1 MRGECSFVQ
10 KVRNME
16 NIGVAVGIIVNNQEK
31 QKDGRPVMFDDG
43 TGGGIRIPSMM
54 VSKADGMILFN
65 WLKNASKADYQSIVV
80 MAEFVANQNND
91 NKVDAEFW
99 YSSTSSRAL
108 DFIEDWEQ
116 FHKVLNEDPQLLN
129 RVEFDPRFIFWK
141 CDDCEREYEE
151 KECFAGGKYCAID
164 NDPVMAGRDVILED
178 LRQKCLFKLT
188 KESTDPLISIKQWF
202 MYI

>member
-1 MRGECSFVQ
+1 
-10 KVRNME
+10 ME

-129 RVEFDPRFIFWK
+129 RV
-141 CDDCEREYEE
+141 
-151 KECFAGGKYCAID
+151 
-164 NDPVMAGRDVILED
+164 
-178 LRQKCLFKLT
+178 
-188 KESTDPLISIKQWF
+188 
-202 MYI
+202 

>member
-129 RVEFDPRFIFWK
+129 RV
-141 CDDCEREYEE
+141 
-151 KECFAGGKYCAID
+151 
-164 NDPVMAGRDVILED
+164 
-178 LRQKCLFKLT
+178 
-188 KESTDPLISIKQWF
+188 
-202 MYI
+202 